1 MPADSSPAIL
11 KLRADRLRLQ
21 REVADALKAS
31 SDTYLTYVKPHAAD
45 ARMLQGAPKGRGLGI
60 TKVLSMDVAEKLDRT
75 TPTGAFEYGRALM
88 AVWDE
93 VIRRKR
99 SQLKAVEDN
108 LRKALEEKVR
118 GSGTDPFSDAIRRA
132 WGSGEGS
139 GWPSALAE
147 GRPDDLPGL
156 QAERLGRLRRLVH
169 DARGGLESV

>member
-1 MPADSSPAIL
+1 MSDDSSPAIL
-11 KLRADRLRLQ
+11 RLRADRLRLQ

-45 ARMLQGAPKGRGLGI
+45 ARMLQGAPKGRGLGV

-93 VIRRKR
+93 TIRRKR
-99 SQLKAVEDN
+99 SQLKAVEEN
-108 LRKALEEKVR
+108 LRKALEEKAR
-118 GSGTDPFSDAIRRA
+118 GGADPLSDAIRRA

-139 GWPSALAE
+139 GWPPALAG
-147 GRPDDLPGL
+147 GRPDDLSGL
-156 QAERLGRLRRLVH
+156 AAERLGRLRRLVH
-169 DARGGLESV
+169 DARGGLAGV